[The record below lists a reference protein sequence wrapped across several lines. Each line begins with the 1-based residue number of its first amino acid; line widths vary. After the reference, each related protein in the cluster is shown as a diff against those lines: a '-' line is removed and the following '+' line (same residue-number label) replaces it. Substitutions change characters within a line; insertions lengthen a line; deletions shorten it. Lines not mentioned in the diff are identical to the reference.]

1 MINKI
6 LSAVLINALIVY
18 LISKYIPQ
26 LWLSVEFFWQ
36 PNLEVFFW
44 VWLAFWLINDV
55 LKWLIKILSF
65 PFTLLTLW
73 LFSVIINILML
84 YLFKYG
90 VNYFDFGVVV
100 WLWNLFQVFLLSIVI
115 SLFNLL
121 FKKL

>member
-26 LWLSVEFFWQ
+26 LWLSVEFFGQ
-36 PNLEVFFW
+36 PNLEIFFW
-44 VWLAFWLINDV
+44 IWLAFWLINDV

-90 VNYFDFGVVV
+90 VNYFDFWVVV